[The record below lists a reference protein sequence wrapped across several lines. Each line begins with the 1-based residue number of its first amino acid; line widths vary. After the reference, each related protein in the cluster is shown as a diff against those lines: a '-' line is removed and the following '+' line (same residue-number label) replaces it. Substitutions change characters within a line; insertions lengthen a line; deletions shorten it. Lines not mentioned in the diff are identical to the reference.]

1 MPHGFIS
8 LLLLMEYDYLIT
20 HKISLSPV
28 SFHVIVCIFRV
39 PYNEIIQDRQLEARI
54 PSDKF
59 NEIGQEELLKR
70 LYQVFWNDMAD
81 PSLDNKYHLI
91 PASLIIPELENDLER
106 VVKCKEMMSQAA
118 SESDEDDESEAS
130 ETSDDQT
137 TEHKEV

>member
-106 VVKCKEMMSQAA
+106 VVKCKEMMSRAA
-118 SESDEDDESEAS
+118 SESEDEDENKEGSDGSES
-130 ETSDDQT
+130 T
-137 TEHKEV
+137 TETKTE

>member
-1 MPHGFIS
+1 
-8 LLLLMEYDYLIT
+8 MEYDYLIT

-59 NEIGQEELLKR
+59 NEIWQEELLKR